1 MALLAVAGCGKPQ
14 EPVVSFASMDPRIPR
29 EAAKWRPV
37 LLQEVRRG
45 FGATQH
51 PDTFFGQVHQ
61 ESRWDAEAR
70 SKYAIGIAQFTPGTA
85 RDMQRSK
92 ALAELCKDP
101 AGCPTDPRW
110 GLRALVLLDKDL
122 FGNLSEVPS
131 NRERLAMML
140 VGYNGGARWVVRE
153 RRACAAGRDKLG
165 HEVTPCDNRQW
176 FGHVERTCLRAEWA
190 CTESRGY
197 PRLILDKW
205 APVYHD
211 WVSR

>member
-45 FGATQH
+45 FGTTQH

-110 GLRALVLLDKDL
+110 GLRAMVLYDKDQYVS
-122 FGNLSEVPS
+122 LSDIPFL
-131 NRERLAMML
+131 RERLAMML
-140 VGYNGGARWVVRE
+140 VKYNGGPGWVTRE
-153 RRACAAGRDKLG
+153 RAACAAGRDKLG
-165 HEVTPCDNRQW
+165 QAVGPCDSLRW
-176 FGHVERTCLRAEWA
+176 FNHTERVCLRADWA
-190 CTESRGY
+190 CKESRGY

-205 APVYHD
+205 APIYHD